1 MRLSIRAKLMIGFV
15 LILVAMAVIGWQ
27 GIVGMSD
34 INKDLNAI
42 NTDQFVPAR
51 TIANANI
58 ALIAWN
64 RAMLNHVLAESPEKM
79 DEYEQIMLEQ
89 KAIVIELL
97 ERLSEMEN
105 LSERGKELVR
115 TLKSQFEQAELIR
128 DRVVTLSKE
137 GKQEDARNVIRTELR
152 AIVDSMGVNKT
163 EFLLLQERQLDEI
176 MDATDER
183 YNQGLSRIL
192 WIIGIAIGISIF
204 IILFLSHTIM
214 KGINELVRGAK
225 LATVGDFKQAKVTV
239 TSKDEFGY
247 LGDTFNEMLDSLTM
261 NISQREQ
268 AQEELRESGE
278 WLSTI
283 LASIADAVIATDTKG
298 HVTLINPAAQTLT
311 GWNKEEAIGKPVTDV
326 FNIISEKTSKQ
337 VESL

>member
-1 MRLSIRAKLMIGFV
+1 MRLSIRTKLMIGFV
-15 LILVAMAVIGWQ
+15 LILVAMAVVGWR

-34 INKDLNAI
+34 INKELNSI

-64 RAMLNHVLAESPEKM
+64 RATLNYVLAESPEKM

-89 KAIVIELL
+89 KAIVIERL

-105 LSERGKELVR
+105 LSERGKELIRKVGDHF
-115 TLKSQFEQAELIR
+115 QQAESVR
-128 DRVVTLSKE
+128 DRVVVLSRMGEQEE
-137 GKQEDARNVIRTELR
+137 GRQLMRVEVRPHIDE
-152 AIVDSMGVNKT
+152 VDVYMT
-163 EFLLLQERQLDEI
+163 EFIQLQERQLDEI

-225 LATVGDFKQAKVTV
+225 LAAVGDFKQAKVTV

-247 LGDTFNEMLDSLTM
+247 LGDNFNEMLDSLTM